1 MKNLANLNIQRMQ
14 PYCPPL
20 ENRQGYEGILLD
32 FNEATVPI
40 SPKVQQTLGEM
51 VKANQ
56 FQLYPA
62 YDDFNRKLASYA
74 EVKADQVM
82 VTNGSDQA
90 IDIIFRTFTAKNDTV
105 VIPSP
110 SFAMFYQCAE
120 AMGNRILTPAYQTDL
135 GFPTNEVIKSITSAT
150 KLIVICNPNN
160 PTGTLVQLDEIE
172 SIVKKSLQNDALIY
186 VDEAYYEFSKV
197 SAATLIEKFPNLI
210 ITRTFSKA
218 FGLAAL
224 RIGYA
229 IAQTALIEEML
240 KIRGPYDVNTI
251 GLKAASAALDDRQ
264 AMEKYADEVMNKAKP
279 LVEQFFSENEIEFYP
294 SSANFILFKPKN
306 AEFVFS
312 TLRTKGVLTRP
323 RNGKNID
330 QSIRVSIGTEK
341 QMREFIEIYRNLF
354 INRK

>member
-1 MKNLANLNIQRMQ
+1 MKNPANQNIQKVQ

-20 ENRQGYEGILLD
+20 ENRQEYDGILLD

-40 SPKVQQTLGEM
+40 SPKVQQALSEM
-51 VKANQ
+51 VKINQ
-56 FQLYPA
+56 FQLYPEYA
-62 YDDFNRKLASYA
+62 DFNRKLASYA
-74 EVKADQVM
+74 GVKPSQIM

-120 AMGNRILTPAYQTDL
+120 GVGNRIITPAYQADL
-135 GFPTNEVIKSITSAT
+135 SFPTNEAMRSITSAT
-150 KLIVICNPNN
+150 KLLVICNPNN

-172 SIVKKSLQNDALIY
+172 AIVKKALQNDALVY

-197 SAATLIEKFPNLI
+197 SAATLIDKYPNLI

-224 RIGYA
+224 RVGYL
-229 IAQTALIEEML
+229 IAQTALIEEMR
-240 KIRGPYDVNTI
+240 KIRGPYDVNTL
-251 GLKAASAALDDRQ
+251 GLKAANAALDDRQ
-264 AMEKYADEVMNKAKP
+264 AMENYTDEVMGKAKSR
-279 LVEQFFSENEIEFYP
+279 VEQFFTENDVKFYP

-306 AEFVFS
+306 TEFVFS
-312 TLRTKGVLTRP
+312 TLREKGVLTRP
-323 RNGKNID
+323 RNGKNIN